1 MIKTIHPI
9 FVVILVF
16 LTWITC
22 EYVLML
28 LSLFTILWNIF
39 IPIYNEL
46 KRSLTNRIANVDSRK
61 D

>member
-1 MIKTIHPI
+1 MIKTIHPVI
-9 FVVILVF
+9 VVILVF

-46 KRSLTNRIANVDSRK
+46 KRSLTNE
-61 D
+61 